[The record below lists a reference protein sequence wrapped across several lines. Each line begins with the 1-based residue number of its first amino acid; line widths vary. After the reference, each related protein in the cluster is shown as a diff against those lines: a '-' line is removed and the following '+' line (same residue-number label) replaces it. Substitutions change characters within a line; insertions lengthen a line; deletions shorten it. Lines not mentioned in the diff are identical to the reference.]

1 MEHQMTCWT
10 IHQTNHL
17 NLKKKDWP
25 EINDDSHETYNNNSQ
40 IGFKTM
46 MLRLCLCGYN
56 DVHIF
61 KGTITVPNMEA
72 RSTAGEL
79 NKRGK
84 ITNV

>member
-1 MEHQMTCWT
+1 
-10 IHQTNHL
+10 
-17 NLKKKDWP
+17 
-25 EINDDSHETYNNNSQ
+25 
-40 IGFKTM
+40 

-61 KGTITVPNMEA
+61 KETITVPNMEA

>member
-1 MEHQMTCWT
+1 
-10 IHQTNHL
+10 
-17 NLKKKDWP
+17 
-25 EINDDSHETYNNNSQ
+25 
-40 IGFKTM
+40 M

-56 DVHIF
+56 DVYIF